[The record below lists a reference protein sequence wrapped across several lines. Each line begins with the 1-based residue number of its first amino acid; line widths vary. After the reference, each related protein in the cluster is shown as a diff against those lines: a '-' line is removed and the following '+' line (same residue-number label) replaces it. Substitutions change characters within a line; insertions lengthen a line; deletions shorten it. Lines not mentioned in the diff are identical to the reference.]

1 MVQILFKK
9 KSIDKSSTMRLP
21 LLQSTSTFRQLA
33 CHRRQNVGKYNA
45 LNRIQ
50 WCYRSLSISAL
61 DMAVDIDEVDLTT
74 DEDRFH
80 GFHDSYDRLLA
91 DTVRPFYESQRPV
104 IVRGA
109 VQDSPAIMRW
119 SDWDYWWE
127 LFDDSSNNN
136 NNNNSSPGAASE
148 DLDDGDG
155 DTTCMVSVE
164 IGGSYGKS
172 DTERAEIPMISYLQY
187 IQMFEGR
194 HGKLGSLEDTSM
206 TLTEDVIKTS
216 ELVYLAQ
223 NDLPQQLQ
231 NDVIIPSFCNT
242 TDILI
247 NSNTT
252 IGITGQSDV
261 GSASADDSGEDRVGL
276 GRLYSTMLWLGPRGC
291 VSPMH
296 YDPLDNLLCQYVGR
310 KRVILFEPTIS
321 SSSSSSSSSST
332 STPWH
337 YAGHDGQQSNTS
349 PVDVENIDATKYPLF
364 EHHAPTPLAGVLF
377 PGDLLY
383 IPSKWWHFVRS
394 IDTSASANIWWR

>member
-1 MVQILFKK
+1 M
-9 KSIDKSSTMRLP
+9 
-21 LLQSTSTFRQLA
+21 
-33 CHRRQNVGKYNA
+33 
-45 LNRIQ
+45 
-50 WCYRSLSISAL
+50 
-61 DMAVDIDEVDLTT
+61 DIDEVNLTT
-74 DEDRFH
+74 NEDRFH
-80 GFHDSYDRLLA
+80 GRRDSYDRLLA

-104 IVRGA
+104 VVRGA
-109 VQDSPAIMRW
+109 VQDSPAISRW
-119 SDWDYWWE
+119 SDWDYWSNV
-127 LFDDSSNNN
+127 FGNSNSNSSSSN
-136 NNNNSSPGAASE
+136 STGKSSE
-148 DLDDGDG
+148 DLDDGDD

-187 IQMFEGR
+187 IQMFEDR

-206 TLTEDVIKTS
+206 TMADDVIKTS

-223 NDLPQQLQ
+223 NDVPHQLQ
-231 NDVIIPSFCNT
+231 NDIIIPSFCNSDNST
-242 TDILI
+242 TTSDIAD
-247 NSNTT
+247 
-252 IGITGQSDV
+252 QRSDD
-261 GSASADDSGEDRVGL
+261 GSASADDGGRYGRVGL

-310 KRVILFEPTIS
+310 KRVILFEPTIAS
-321 SSSSSSSSSST
+321 SSSSSTTT

-349 PVDVENIDATKYPLF
+349 PVDVENIDAMKYPLF
-364 EHHAPTPLAGVLF
+364 ENHMPTPVASVLF